1 MSTSS
6 FVAAILPNLLT
17 GRRNIT
23 TYGPFRL
30 GKLGFVVNG
39 ISCAFMV
46 VWFVIYCF
54 PFTSDATAQSMN
66 YASVLWGGL
75 TILVGAWWFIG
86 ARKGYQGPPVVTI
99 GESVVAGHVHAV

>member
-6 FVAAILPNLLT
+6 YVAAILPNLLT

-23 TYGPFRL
+23 YGPFRL
-30 GKLGFVVNG
+30 GKFGFVVNG
-39 ISCAFMV
+39 ISCVFMI

-54 PFTSDATAQSMN
+54 PFTSNPTAQSMN
-66 YASVLWGGL
+66 YASVLWGGF

-86 ARKGYQGPPVVTI
+86 AKHYHGPPMVTI
-99 GESVVAGHVHAV
+99 GERELAGHVHTV